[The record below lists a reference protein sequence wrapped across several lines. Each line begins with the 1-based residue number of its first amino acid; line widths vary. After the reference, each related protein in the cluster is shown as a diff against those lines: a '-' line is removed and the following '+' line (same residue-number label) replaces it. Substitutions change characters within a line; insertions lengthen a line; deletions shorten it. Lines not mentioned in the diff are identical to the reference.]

1 MNLRVVSVAAV
12 LGLAGCGG
20 GGGSSAGVPQQLPA
34 ATTPGAPSAAAA
46 GATLTLVIPRA
57 AASSSRAPR
66 FVSPNAASLTITVLS
81 VNGSPPTSAQ
91 APQNPTTVALS
102 TASGGN
108 CTAGPNG
115 ETCTVPIPAPTGN
128 VQYRFDLFDASGHL
142 LATNTVTFTVL
153 PGVGNQSFSTA
164 LEGVV
169 ASVTISAP
177 TLSSGTPSSNPLTV
191 RAFDANGTLITGN
204 APYAN
209 PFTLTDNDSTGHT
222 SLTDNGTTGK
232 TVTVNGPTD
241 TVILNYDGTAI
252 TSFTITATIP
262 GQSNGGGGSG
272 TVTVSQ
278 NNPVT
283 FTGPVPDDTAHG
295 GLPSDPN
302 YNQPTMFFVQTGQ
315 TRTFAANQAG
325 WSNFSIALDASCGS
339 GATAIVT
346 VTTADNVN
354 FTATSHNV
362 GRCYG
367 TVSGGPAASPMSAVV
382 WFSVGSAN
390 FTLH

>member
-1 MNLRVVSVAAV
+1 MNLRVLSVAAL
-12 LGLAGCGG
+12 LGLAACGG
-20 GGGSSAGVPQQLPA
+20 GGGSSAGVPQPAPA
-34 ATTPGAPSAAAA
+34 AATPGASVPSPG

-57 AASSSRAPR
+57 ASSLRRAPR

-81 VNGSPPTSAQ
+81 VNGSSPTSAQ
-91 APQNPTTVALS
+91 VPQNPTTVALS

-128 VQYRFDLFDASGHL
+128 VQYRFDLFDASNHL

-153 PGVGNQSFSTA
+153 PGVGNQSFATA
-164 LEGVV
+164 LKGVV
-169 ASVTISAP
+169 VSVTISTPA
-177 TLSSGTPSSNPLTV
+177 LNSGTPSSNPLTV
-191 RAFDANGTLITGN
+191 QAFDASGALITGN

-222 SLTDNGTTGK
+222 SLSDNGTTGK

-241 TVILNYDGTAI
+241 VVLLNYDGTAI

-262 GQSNGGGGSG
+262 GQPNGGTSA
-272 TVTVSQ
+272 TVTVNQ

-315 TRTFAANQAG
+315 TRTFTANQAG
-325 WSNFSIALDASCGS
+325 WSNFSIALDPSCGS
-339 GATAIVT
+339 GASAIVT

-367 TVSGGPAASPMSAVV
+367 TVTGGPAASPMSAVV
-382 WFSVGSAN
+382 WFSVSSAN